1 MDRWGWEGPQRLADI
16 SGLTASQSQRRN
28 RGFTRI
34 LRRPS
39 MRTGTASSRWQETFS
54 SIMMAAS
61 NSTAKSSMTISMTT
75 HPDQTPKVR
84 AHALA
89 HATFIISGDV
99 VVPDFWT
106 EYFGIPPDSTIT
118 KGKPF
123 LYPSGKLSTR
133 PGKLGLWAVKSESAV
148 YSDHLT
154 PHLRYL
160 TDRLLLPRAGLRD
173 LVCHDETK
181 MSFWCYWHNETGDRV
196 PDVPDDIRAMME
208 EMGGTIEI
216 DEYR

>member
-1 MDRWGWEGPQRLADI
+1 
-16 SGLTASQSQRRN
+16 
-28 RGFTRI
+28 
-34 LRRPS
+34 
-39 MRTGTASSRWQETFS
+39 
-54 SIMMAAS
+54 
-61 NSTAKSSMTISMTT
+61 MTT

-148 YSDHLT
+148 CSDHLT

-173 LVCHDETK
+173 LVCHDEAK
-181 MSFWCYWHNETGDRV
+181 MSFWCYWQNETGDRV